1 MLRQGNTSREAGR
14 YYEAEYSYQQALRL
28 NPSSAARALYGLGN
42 VYFAKG
48 ESQRAEQSY
57 KDAIRL
63 DNDFQDAYIAL
74 GFALIQSNDEAKKIE
89 AEQVAKQ
96 ALVRNSKDGRVWDLL
111 GSVMEARGFAA
122 AEVEPYYR
130 RAVETDPNYA
140 LGYFHLGEFLSSK
153 GNRTEATQYLYKAF
167 ELNPTKGSVSLYRV
181 FGEELQRQGRY
192 GESLEPARQILKL
205 YPTDERA
212 LYLIAQVV
220 FGSGEYEAA
229 IALLE
234 PAIKLDTKLV
244 IAYEALAWAHIMVD
258 RPDRAEEVLDKASSL
273 VATTPI
279 EARMISE
286 GMVGAGDAYRNLRQ
300 KENAVRI
307 YQKAIKLD
315 PSNSTVKDKLAKLL
329 K

>member
-1 MLRQGNTSREAGR
+1 
-14 YYEAEYSYQQALRL
+14 
-28 NPSSAARALYGLGN
+28 
-42 VYFAKG
+42 
-48 ESQRAEQSY
+48 
-57 KDAIRL
+57 
-63 DNDFQDAYIAL
+63 
-74 GFALIQSNDEAKKIE
+74 
-89 AEQVAKQ
+89 
-96 ALVRNSKDGRVWDLL
+96 
-111 GSVMEARGFAA
+111 
-122 AEVEPYYR
+122 
-130 RAVETDPNYA
+130 
-140 LGYFHLGEFLSSK
+140 
-153 GNRTEATQYLYKAF
+153 
-167 ELNPTKGSVSLYRV
+167 V

-205 YPTDERA
+205 YPTDEGA
-212 LYLIAQVV
+212 LYLMAQVV

-273 VATTPI
+273 VATNPI